1 MDLLGEVDMGEVDM
15 GEIEIFEENPL
26 ESRWKVMDNHQ
37 NCEKLF
43 RRIKL
48 IWRIKKEKKKK
59 KRGGLKMVEIGEIKK
74 RLKNRPE
81 IKFCFLKQMGCHS
94 TLGGPNG

>member
-48 IWRIKKEKKKK
+48 IWSIKIEKKK
-59 KRGGLKMVEIGEIKK
+59 
-74 RLKNRPE
+74 
-81 IKFCFLKQMGCHS
+81 
-94 TLGGPNG
+94 

>member
-1 MDLLGEVDMGEVDM
+1 MDLLGEVDM

-48 IWRIKKEKKKK
+48 IWSIKIEKKKK
-59 KRGGLKMVEIGEIKK
+59 EKRRLENGGNW
-74 RLKNRPE
+74 RN
-81 IKFCFLKQMGCHS
+81 
-94 TLGGPNG
+94 